1 VKSIIKGIIG
11 GVIVS
16 ALVIGGIFAY
26 LIFEQ
31 AALEE
36 YDSDYLAATEIHDEI
51 GDILDD
57 LCSREPRLKI
67 SPDIEENLAQL
78 KAMEN
83 FEKYVSENLPQIDA
97 KVSSLEHQIKD
108 IQHSY
113 SGTKYYETFNF
124 KNYECETSKYNSE
137 LSKQLLESMQ

>member
-1 VKSIIKGIIG
+1 MKSIIKGIIG
-11 GVIVS
+11 GVTVS

-36 YDSDYLAATEIHDEI
+36 YDSDYLTATEIHDEI

-57 LCSREPRLKI
+57 LCLREPRLKI
-67 SPDIEENLAQL
+67 SPDMEENLAQL

-97 KVSSLEHQIKD
+97 KVSSLEHQIKE
-108 IQHSY
+108 IQDSY
-113 SGTKYYETFNF
+113 SGTKYYKTFNF
-124 KNYECETSKYNSE
+124 KNYECETSKYNAE